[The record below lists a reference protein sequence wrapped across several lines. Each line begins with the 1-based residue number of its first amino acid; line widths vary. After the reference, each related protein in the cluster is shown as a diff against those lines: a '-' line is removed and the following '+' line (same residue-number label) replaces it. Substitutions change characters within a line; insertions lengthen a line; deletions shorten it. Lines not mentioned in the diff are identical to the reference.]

1 MAISTV
7 CGPYPSALP
16 ARSLTARVKERARE
30 LGFDVVGIAP
40 AGEAPFAAELAS
52 WLAHGYHGE
61 MTYLMRTRA
70 ARQDTRQVDA
80 QARSLIV
87 VGVHYAAPHL
97 PEELRAD
104 PSRGRIAAY
113 AWGLDYHD
121 QIRPRLFALDA
132 FLRQESGRT
141 ALARCYVD
149 SGPILERAWAMRAG
163 LGFIGRNTCLIHPQL
178 GSWLFLGALLVPEE
192 LDPDPLPIPIALSP
206 PSSASAMAWR
216 HAEGSLLTCG
226 ACTRCL
232 EACPTQAFVDAYTLD
247 ARRCISY
254 LTIELKGPIP
264 RPLRPRLGN
273 WIFGCDVCQ
282 EVCPWSRR
290 QTRLGEEEGADRERW
305 APRLLDLLALDE
317 EGFRRR
323 FHNTA
328 LWRAKR
334 RGLLRNVCVAIGN
347 WGDPMALAALAT
359 ALHDTEPLI
368 RGHAAWALGRIGEA
382 QAGALLERALAT
394 EADPY
399 VLEEL
404 HQARQEMEARGKA

>member
-1 MAISTV
+1 MATPIGCSAHS
-7 CGPYPSALP
+7 PS

-30 LGFDVVGIAP
+30 LGFDLVGIAP
-40 AGEAPFAAELAS
+40 AEEAPFAAALTD
-52 WLAHGYHGE
+52 WLVHGYHGE
-61 MTYLMRTRA
+61 MAYLMRTRD
-70 ARQDTRQVDA
+70 ARQDTRQVDV

-87 VGVHYAAPHL
+87 VGVRYAAPRL
-97 PEELRAD
+97 PAELCAD

-121 QIRPRLFALDA
+121 AIRSRLFALDA

-141 ALARCYVD
+141 TLARCYVD
-149 SGPILERAWAMRAG
+149 SGPVLERAWAMRAG

-178 GSWLFLGALLVPEE
+178 GSWLFLGALLAPEE
-192 LDPDPLPIPIALSP
+192 LDPDPAPIPLALP
-206 PSSASAMAWR
+206 AHSSAPAWR
-216 HAEGSLLTCG
+216 HAEGALMTCG

-264 RPLRPRLGN
+264 RALRPRLGN

-290 QTRLGEEEGADRERW
+290 QARAEEGGEIDLEQW

-317 EGFRRR
+317 EAFRRR
-323 FHNTA
+323 FRKTA

-347 WGDPMALAALAT
+347 WGDPAALAALAT
-359 ALHDTEPLI
+359 ALHDAEPLI
-368 RGHAAWALGRIGEA
+368 RGHAAWALGRIGGTR
-382 QAGALLERALAT
+382 AGALLERALAS

-399 VLEEL
+399 VRDEL
-404 HQARQEMEARGKA
+404 QQARQEMAGGSGT

>member
-1 MAISTV
+1 MAMST
-7 CGPYPSALP
+7 GPDPHSLSLSLP
-16 ARSLTARVKERARE
+16 ARSLTARVKGRARE
-30 LGFDVVGIAP
+30 LGFDLVGIAP
-40 AGEAPFAAELAS
+40 VEEAPFAAELAD
-52 WLAHGYHGE
+52 WLARGYHGE
-61 MTYLMRTRA
+61 MAYLMRTRD
-70 ARQDTRQVDA
+70 ARQDPRQIDA

-87 VGVHYAAPHL
+87 VGMRYAAPRL
-97 PEELRAD
+97 PAELCAD

-113 AWGLDYHD
+113 AWGPDYHD

-141 ALARCYVD
+141 TLARCYVD
-149 SGPILERAWAMRAG
+149 SGPVLERAWAMRAG

-178 GSWLFLGALLVPEE
+178 GSWLFLGALLAPEE
-192 LDPDPLPIPIALSP
+192 LEPDPSPIPVALSAH
-206 PSSASAMAWR
+206 PSSAAWR
-216 HAEGSLLTCG
+216 SAEGPLLTCG

-264 RPLRPRLGN
+264 RALRPHLGN

-290 QTRLGEEEGADRERW
+290 RTPAEEEGADLERW

-323 FHNTA
+323 FRHTA

-347 WGDPMALAALAT
+347 WGDPAALTALAT
-359 ALHDTEPLI
+359 ALHDEEPLI

-382 QAGALLERALAT
+382 SADALLERALAT
-394 EADPY
+394 ETDPY
-399 VLEEL
+399 VQEEL
-404 HQARQEMEARGKA
+404 RQARQEMEGEGKA